1 MSYGQM
7 QDKIVK
13 IMNEKKTT
21 DKSSEKEKKFLKESK
36 VGKNP

>member
-21 DKSSEKEKKFLKESK
+21 DIDKSSEKEQKFFKESKFLK
-36 VGKNP
+36 